1 MANVLQILR
10 LPESSGVKHEQALG
24 VLDRQLAQLT
34 RIVEDLLDATRIS
47 QGKIELR
54 REHLDISTVLRA
66 AVETSRPSL
75 DASGHRFETNFCDK
89 PAYVNADPLRLTQVL
104 VNLLN
109 NAAKFT
115 PKNGY
120 IELACRM
127 MVNNPQQV
135 EISVRDNGIGMSP
148 ELLGHVFELFTQGDT
163 FENRRRGGLGIGL
176 TLARTLVEMHGGQ
189 IEAKSA
195 GEGQGSE
202 FIVRLPLAAA
212 AAQPTT
218 SQIKRAA
225 LAAAKPC
232 RILVIEDNL
241 DQAQTLAALL
251 ALWGYEVTTANEG
264 TAGIEI
270 AATFKPD
277 VVLVDLGLPG
287 ISGYEVARRLR
298 KHPQLKD
305 VRIIAQT
312 GWGDSND
319 RRRTR
324 EAGFDHHMLKP
335 LDPEELRAVLA
346 RGRGL
351 KTA

>member
-1 MANVLQILR
+1 
-10 LPESSGVKHEQALG
+10 
-24 VLDRQLAQLT
+24 
-34 RIVEDLLDATRIS
+34 
-47 QGKIELR
+47 
-54 REHLDISTVLRA
+54 
-66 AVETSRPSL
+66 
-75 DASGHRFETNFCDK
+75 
-89 PAYVNADPLRLTQVL
+89 
-104 VNLLN
+104 
-109 NAAKFT
+109 
-115 PKNGY
+115 
-120 IELACRM
+120 
-127 MVNNPQQV
+127 
-135 EISVRDNGIGMSP
+135 
-148 ELLGHVFELFTQGDT
+148 
-163 FENRRRGGLGIGL
+163 
-176 TLARTLVEMHGGQ
+176 MHGGM

>member
-1 MANVLQILR
+1 
-10 LPESSGVKHEQALG
+10 
-24 VLDRQLAQLT
+24 
-34 RIVEDLLDATRIS
+34 
-47 QGKIELR
+47 
-54 REHLDISTVLRA
+54 
-66 AVETSRPSL
+66 
-75 DASGHRFETNFCDK
+75 
-89 PAYVNADPLRLTQVL
+89 VNADPLRLTQVL

-120 IELACRM
+120 IQLACRTAT
-127 MVNNPQQV
+127 NSPQQV

-176 TLARTLVEMHGGQ
+176 TLARTLVEMHGGH

-202 FIVRLPLAAA
+202 FIVRLPIAEA
-212 AAQPTT
+212 AAQPTI
-218 SQIKRAA
+218 SQIKKAA
-225 LAAAKPC
+225 LTAANAC
-232 RILVIEDNL
+232 RILVIEDNI

-251 ALWGYEVTTANEG
+251 SLWGYEVTTANEG
-264 TAGIEI
+264 TAGIEL
-270 AATFKPD
+270 AETFKPD

-298 KHPQLKD
+298 KHPELKNACL
-305 VRIIAQT
+305 VAQT
-312 GWGDSND
+312 GWGDAND

-324 EAGFDHHMLKP
+324 EAGFDHHLLKP
-335 LDPEELRAVLA
+335 LDPEELRSVITQA
-346 RGRGL
+346 RVFADPAGSHL
-351 KTA
+351 KTSSS